1 MAEPAKSGGVQSV
14 GRVLDLL
21 EIVGDAGGEIG
32 LSELAARSGL
42 PLPSIHRLVRTLVQ
56 RGYMRQLSN
65 RRYALGARLVP
76 LGQVAGTML
85 GAWAQP
91 VLTGLVD
98 ALGESREPRRPRPR
112 RRDVHRAGALPAHD
126 ADVHR
131 AGPPGPRALHRAW
144 ARHCCRSSPTTPCAS
159 CSPAPACRPQTP
171 QHDHRSRRRC
181 SPSWRAS
188 AATATPWTRA
198 SRRSACAASRC
209 RCTGALGTLGISV
222 SGTGP
227 PDDPGAD
234 RPRHPPAPRGRRAAV
249 VGDRRALDGLTVRAE
264 ARAPGD
270 SRRRAARLPRARS
283 RRRAEATARLARA
296 ATPDRPRRATRTAS
310 DALHLGMLIAR

>member
-21 EIVGDAGGEIG
+21 EIVADAGGEVG

-98 ALGESREPRRPRPR
+98 ALGESANLAVLDHDAVMYIGQVPSRHTMRMFTEPGRRVPAHCTGVGKALLSQLPDEAVRELLARTGMARRDAEHDHHPGRDARRARPHPPRR
-112 RRDVHRAGALPAHD
+112 V
-126 ADVHR
+126 
-131 AGPPGPRALHRAW
+131 
-144 ARHCCRSSPTTPCAS
+144 
-159 CSPAPACRPQTP
+159 
-171 QHDHRSRRRC
+171 
-181 SPSWRAS
+181 
-188 AATATPWTRA
+188 TPWTRA
-198 SRRSACAASRC
+198 SRRSACAASPC
-209 RCTGALGTLGISV
+209 RC
-222 SGTGP
+222 
-227 PDDPGAD
+227 
-234 RPRHPPAPRGRRAAV
+234 
-249 VGDRRALDGLTVRAE
+249 
-264 ARAPGD
+264 
-270 SRRRAARLPRARS
+270 AARWARSGSRSRARH
-283 RRRAEATARLARA
+283 R
-296 ATPDRPRRATRTAS
+296 
-310 DALHLGMLIAR
+310 G